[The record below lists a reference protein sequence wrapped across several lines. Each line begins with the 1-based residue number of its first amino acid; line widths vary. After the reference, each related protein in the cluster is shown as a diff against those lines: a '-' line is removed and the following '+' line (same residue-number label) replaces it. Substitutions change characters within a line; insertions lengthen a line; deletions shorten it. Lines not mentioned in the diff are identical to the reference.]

1 MQSSETVYKLSLSD
15 GSRWRITST
24 GELDSWLLEF
34 AGILGLAAG
43 NGTGDAH
50 LTFTS
55 LHKDNSSGCT
65 GDAEASEKPDWT
77 DWKIYR
83 QSSLNLSHNTDLRN
97 FICEINGD
105 KNDGDMKFVNMWI
118 SLQSLYLK
126 AIENGGIPLHAAL
139 IERDDKGILIA
150 GEGDTGKSTCAKRLQ
165 DVWKPLCDDETL
177 VVLNNGIY
185 RAHPFPTWSDHVSGN
200 LRKPWN
206 VEYSVPL
213 SAIFFLEQ
221 SGRDEVLPLSRADA
235 ALLINSSAMQ
245 VCNHFYRD
253 SGAGERRAQ
262 AVKVFDNACKLAEKT
277 PCFILRASKDGRF
290 WEDIEKVL

>member
-1 MQSSETVYKLSLSD
+1 MQSSKTVYKLSLSD
-15 GSRWRITST
+15 GCRWRITSA
-24 GELDSWLLEF
+24 GELDSWLQEL
-34 AGILGLAAG
+34 AGILGLTAG
-43 NGTGDAH
+43 NGAGDAH

-55 LHKDNSSGCT
+55 FHKNNHSGNPVISADN
-65 GDAEASEKPDWT
+65 P

-83 QSSLNLSHNTDLRN
+83 QPSLNLSHNIDLRN

-105 KNDGDMKFVNMWI
+105 KNNGDMKFVNMWV

-139 IERDDKGILIA
+139 IERNGKGILIA

-165 DVWKPLCDDETL
+165 EVWKPLCDDETL
-177 VVLNNGIY
+177 VVFDKDIY
-185 RAHPFPTWSDHVSGN
+185 RAHPFPTWSDYIFRDLKKS
-200 LRKPWN
+200 WN

-221 SGRDEVLPLSRADA
+221 SERDDVQPLAKAEA
-235 ALLINSSAMQ
+235 ALMINSSAGQ

-253 SGAGERRAQ
+253 SGAGERRSQ
-262 AVKVFDNACKLAEKT
+262 TIKIFDNACKLAEKI
-277 PCFILRASKDGRF
+277 PCFILKASREGSF
-290 WEDIEKVL
+290 WEEMEKAL